1 MDNKRKNP
9 KILSDII
16 MKSINGPVFGMYGLH
31 ALGTTQHAPIQYIFT
46 ITEKKENLSFVMSV
60 KQEISAKFRNNR

>member
-1 MDNKRKNP
+1 
-9 KILSDII
+9 

-60 KQEISAKFRNNR
+60 KQEVSAKFRNNR